1 MRLHKMAYIHWLK
14 ISLVGVDPVQEKQ
27 MTRFLESERENVSL
41 SKMPF
46 PAIFKNLTD
55 LCKTDYYGETGL
67 GPTPDMSWN
76 EK

>member
-1 MRLHKMAYIHWLK
+1 
-14 ISLVGVDPVQEKQ
+14 
-27 MTRFLESERENVSL
+27 MTRFLEPERENVSL

-67 GPTPDMSWN
+67 DPTPDMSWN
-76 EK
+76 EKQL

>member
-1 MRLHKMAYIHWLK
+1 M
-14 ISLVGVDPVQEKQ
+14 GVDPVQEKQ